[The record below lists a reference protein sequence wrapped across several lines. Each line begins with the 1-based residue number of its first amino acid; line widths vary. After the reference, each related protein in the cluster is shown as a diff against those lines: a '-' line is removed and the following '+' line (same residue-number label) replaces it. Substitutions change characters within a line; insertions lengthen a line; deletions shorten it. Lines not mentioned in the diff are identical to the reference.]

1 MIPDGRFLVD
11 VVEAETLTSGSKMG
25 GLAVVKGGKLLKSLK
40 V

>member
-1 MIPDGRFLVD
+1 MD